1 MSIKLWH
8 LKKEQF
14 FSQFFHLSLFSQL
27 NHCQKIQAL
36 QLSIF
41 NFCMSTELFFSTTQN
56 QRQEA
61 QFSNKLFHF
70 NSKFNYLRRGGQQ
83 KLRRFSQESLH
94 WYIYFFNVG
103 SGLYSYTISG
113 IFSLQVCLINISCR
127 DAPSNWHCNINNAW
141 NS

>member
-56 QRQEA
+56 QSRQEA

-83 KLRRFSQESLH
+83 KVLARKFALV
-94 WYIYFFNVG
+94 YLFFNVG

>member
-1 MSIKLWH
+1 MSIKPWH

-56 QRQEA
+56 QSRQEA

-83 KLRRFSQESLH
+83 KLHRFSQESLH
-94 WYIYFFNVG
+94 WYIYFLMLGLGCILIQFRAYLAFRFVWSTYPVG
-103 SGLYSYTISG
+103 MPPQIG
-113 IFSLQVCLINISCR
+113 IAI
-127 DAPSNWHCNINNAW
+127 
-141 NS
+141 

>member
-1 MSIKLWH
+1 MSIKLWP
-8 LKKEQF
+8 LKKGNKK

-41 NFCMSTELFFSTTQN
+41 NFCMSTELFFCTTQN

-94 WYIYFFNVG
+94 WYIYFLML
-103 SGLYSYTISG
+103 GLGCILIQFRAYLAFRFVWSTGMPPQIG
-113 IFSLQVCLINISCR
+113 IAI
-127 DAPSNWHCNINNAW
+127 
-141 NS
+141 

>member
-1 MSIKLWH
+1 MSIKPWH
-8 LKKEQF
+8 LKKNKIF
-14 FSQFFHLSLFSQL
+14 LSIFSSLFVLQL

-61 QFSNKLFHF
+61 QYTSNKLFHF

-83 KLRRFSQESLH
+83 KLRFPARKFALV
-94 WYIYFFNVG
+94 YLFFNVG
-103 SGLYSYTISG
+103 SGLYFYTISG
-113 IFSLQVCLINISCR
+113 LLILPQGQFLISISCWDAPLKLSLQYK
-127 DAPSNWHCNINNAW
+127 
-141 NS
+141 

>member
-8 LKKEQF
+8 LKKEHF

-41 NFCMSTELFFSTTQN
+41 NFCMSTELFFCTTQN

-61 QFSNKLFHF
+61 QYSNKLFHF

-83 KLRRFSQESLH
+83 KVLARKFALV
-94 WYIYFFNVG
+94 YLFFNVG